1 MAKLAASVKLARQL
15 DKIDRAIKDEIVL
28 LVDKHGSNHVLEM
41 PDGQPYQSVD
51 IGGYSYDIDT
61 VRVGWWKTDYRIS
74 IDSHGLNYSCSET
87 EELLDVL
94 RAIEEAFNVA

>member
-61 VRVGWWKTDYRIS
+61 VRVGWWNTDYCIS
-74 IDSHGLNYSCSET
+74 IDSHGLNYSCSES

-94 RAIEEAFNVA
+94 RAIEEAFKAA